1 MNEREDDGMELDR
14 LRRDRVWHTL
24 RTAEPRLDDM
34 TRARMLAGIRQR
46 LAEDAEEPLVVPTR
60 SRVPWLLGAAA
71 LVATAAVVISMWKN
85 TIGDGVRRGAGTA
98 SLGERAIIAP
108 YLYEGDAG
116 YPLDRQVEALS
127 LSADAVVRARLGDQ
141 GRITVR
147 GPATLAVA
155 EHASQGG
162 SEHGSDSGRTSGHAG
177 QASLLTRLR
186 MQRGV
191 LVVDYQRQGA
201 RTLAIETDDTRV
213 LVTGT
218 VFAVE
223 AMPGTPTRVSVYR
236 GTVLVGASDQARIP
250 VSAGQS
256 WRVGQDAAGPMD
268 PDAQA
273 LMAEHDQAPRPPAH
287 GSGTLRIEGAPHGA
301 VAWLGA
307 QRLGQTPLVAR
318 LDAGPAELRIA
329 APGYR
334 DVTLTAEVRDGEASS
349 VAHGLTPEAPQDYR
363 TPGQIGPAHSA
374 VSQSRPGRGQA
385 TAPAPQTAEDLY
397 RAAEAAIARGERA
410 QAQDLLQTL
419 IARHPAD
426 DLVDVALYELG
437 RLAFDGG
444 DLAAARRH
452 VDEVLARDRDP
463 VFREPAA
470 YLRCRVDV
478 AAGAIDGA
486 IGCLSRF
493 RQRYPQSPHDA
504 AALALLAALQHG
516 RGRCDLAVPLLTEYV
531 RRYAA
536 GPFATEAAERL
547 QRCQP

>member
-1 MNEREDDGMELDR
+1 MTEREDDGMELDR
-14 LRRDRVWHTL
+14 LRGERTWQTL
-24 RTAEPRLDDM
+24 RAAEPRLDDM

-46 LAEDAEEPLVVPTR
+46 LAETGEEPLTIPTR
-60 SRVPWLLGAAA
+60 SRAAWFLGAAA
-71 LVATAAVVISMWKN
+71 LVAIAAVVVLTWKDML
-85 TIGDGVRRGAGTA
+85 GDGLRRGAGTA
-98 SLGERAIIAP
+98 AIEERAIIGP

-116 YPLDRQVEALS
+116 YPLGQQVDALS
-127 LSADAVVRARLGDQ
+127 LGAGAVVRARLGDE

-147 GPATLAVA
+147 GPAALSVA
-155 EHASQGG
+155 EHGDAGDRGG
-162 SEHGSDSGRTSGHAG
+162 AVERAGRPSAR
-177 QASLLTRLR
+177 TRLR
-186 MQRGV
+186 LDRGV
-191 LVVDYQRQGA
+191 LVVDYRRQGA
-201 RTLAIETDDTRV
+201 RTLAIETADALV

-218 VFAVE
+218 LFAVE
-223 AMPGTPTRVSVYR
+223 ATPGTPTRVSVYR
-236 GTVLVGASDQARIP
+236 GTVLVGAPDEARIP
-250 VSAGQS
+250 VTAGQS
-256 WRVGQDAAGPMD
+256 WRVGEAAAGPVA
-268 PDAQA
+268 PDADA
-273 LMAEHDQAPRPPAH
+273 LMAEHDAAPLPPAS
-287 GSGTLRIEGAPHGA
+287 GSGTLRVEGAPRGA
-301 VAWLGA
+301 EVWLGE
-307 QRLGQTPLVAR
+307 QRLGRTPLVAR
-318 LDAGPAELRIA
+318 LAAGPAALRIA

-334 DVTLTAEVRDGEASS
+334 DVTLNAEVRDGEASS
-349 VAHGLTPEAPQDYR
+349 VAHGLTPEAPEDPR
-363 TPGQIGPAHSA
+363 TAGQAGPAHGA

-385 TAPAPQTAEDLY
+385 TAPALHTAEDLY

-419 IARHPAD
+419 VARHPGD

-437 RLAFDGG
+437 RLAFDDG

-478 AAGAIDGA
+478 AAGAVDGA
-486 IGCLSRF
+486 IACLTRF

-516 RGRCDLAVPLLTEYV
+516 HGSCDLAVPLLGEYL

-547 QRCQP
+547 QRCRP